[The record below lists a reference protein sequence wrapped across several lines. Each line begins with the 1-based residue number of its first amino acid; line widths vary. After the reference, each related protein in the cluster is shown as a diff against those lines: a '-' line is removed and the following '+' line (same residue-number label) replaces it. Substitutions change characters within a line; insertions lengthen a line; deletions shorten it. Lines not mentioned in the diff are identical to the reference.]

1 MASKRSRSRFVLP
14 ELGEKT
20 GRRPARVADNI
31 KNEIAMLL
39 LRKVKD
45 PRLYNITITGVKITP
60 DLRRAQILFSCSSDD
75 ADNVGNGLASA
86 RGFIRSHLAR
96 ELGMK
101 YVPELEFVQDLTLER
116 QIEMEELFQEIAAED
131 DQVSG

>member
-1 MASKRSRSRFVLP
+1 MAGKRSRSRFVLP

-45 PRLYNITITGVKITP
+45 PRLYNVTITGVKITP
-60 DLRRAQILFSCSSDD
+60 DLRRAQVMFSCSGGD
-75 ADNVGNGLASA
+75 AEDVGSGLASA
-86 RGFIRSHLAR
+86 RGFFRSHLAR
-96 ELGMK
+96 ELGMR
-101 YVPELEFVQDLTLER
+101 YVPDLEFVQDLSLER
-116 QIEMEELFQEIAAED
+116 QFEMDELFREIAEKD
-131 DQVSG
+131 DQASD